1 MIIAFDVTDPRSFDN
16 INEWIEATNQYA
28 NEKIPK
34 ILVGNKCDL
43 SDKREITK
51 E

>member
-1 MIIAFDVTDPRSFDN
+1 MIIAFDVTDPRSYEN
-16 INEWIEATNQYA
+16 IAEWIDATNQYA

-34 ILVGNKCDL
+34 ILVGNKCDIT
-43 SDKREITK
+43 DKREITK